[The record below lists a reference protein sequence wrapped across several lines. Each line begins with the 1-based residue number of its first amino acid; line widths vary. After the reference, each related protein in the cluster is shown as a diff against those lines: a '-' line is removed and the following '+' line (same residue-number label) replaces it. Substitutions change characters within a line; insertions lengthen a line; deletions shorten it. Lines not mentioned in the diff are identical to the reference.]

1 MLDDHRD
8 FERNLRRVLVN
19 LPRVRQ
25 SVFYYAGD
33 VVRPIP
39 EVTNHRDRRNQ
50 VRIRIARVDDRVE
63 RLTSLRLS
71 VFKQQSPDY
80 VVPVRRRNRRVLRK
94 RRC

>member
-39 EVTNHRDRRNQ
+39 EVTNHRIDA
-50 VRIRIARVDDRVE
+50 IRFAYGLLASTTGSND
-63 RLTSLRLS
+63 
-71 VFKQQSPDY
+71 
-80 VVPVRRRNRRVLRK
+80 
-94 RRC
+94 

>member
-25 SVFYYAGD
+25 SVFYYAAGD

-39 EVTNHRDRRNQ
+39 EVTNHRIDA
-50 VRIRIARVDDRVE
+50 IRFAYGLLASTTGSND
-63 RLTSLRLS
+63 
-71 VFKQQSPDY
+71 
-80 VVPVRRRNRRVLRK
+80 
-94 RRC
+94 

>member
-63 RLTSLRLS
+63 RLTSLRP